1 MGGGLTVWTDKPRP
15 RADADELGQ
24 SRDELV
30 TELRWIGRVERREI
44 RRRRLLVAEA
54 KARVEGRRLSD
65 AELDAI
71 LPLEPPWQRGGRRR
85 GSHCPKGH
93 RYDRDNLKIDS
104 NGRVRCRTCTV
115 ARVRAWRERRKEQCS

>member
-1 MGGGLTVWTDKPRP
+1 MGGGLTVWTDKSRP

-30 TELRWIGRVERREI
+30 TELRWISRAERHEI

-71 LPLEPPWQRGGRRR
+71 LPPEPPRQRGGRRR

-93 RYDRDNLKIDS
+93 RYDQDTLYLDP
-104 NGRVRCRTCTV
+104 NGAARCRLCNA
-115 ARVRAWRERRKEQCS
+115 ARLRAWRERRREQCS